1 MSCPSNSTLPEVASR
16 SPVRQLKKV
25 DFPAPFG
32 PMRPR
37 MSPCSS
43 VTLAASTAL
52 KLPKAFVTSRASRSI
67 GSSFRHRLL
76 GGLVADG
83 PDPLDQGENAAR
95 LEPRDQHDDGAIDH
109 EGE

>member
-25 DFPAPFG
+25 DLPAPFG
-32 PMRPR
+32 PIRPR

-52 KLPKAFVTSRASRSI
+52 KLPKALVRSRASRSI
-67 GSSFRHRLL
+67 GGSFRCRRPR
-76 GGLVADG
+76 GLVANG
-83 PDPLDQGENAAR
+83 PDSLDQGENAAR
-95 LEPRDQHDDGAIDH
+95 LKAGNQHDDGAVD
-109 EGE
+109 